1 MLEVVETCAGSQFEN
16 IGLPK
21 LWDRAEQ
28 QFSPHYDGS
37 ARNPRLSG
45 PPTPRLGKKGGGR
58 KRKEV
63 WQPNTGGL
71 RGEPKKIADIS
82 TGGEVNTG
90 KSYLLFFTMNEICKC
105 FLAWYIFNNAG

>member
-37 ARNPRLSG
+37 AGNPRLSG

-82 TGGEVNTG
+82 RGGEVNTG
-90 KSYLLFFTMNEICKC
+90 KSYLLSFTMNEICKS
-105 FLAWYIFNNAG
+105 FLAWYIQ

>member
-37 ARNPRLSG
+37 DGNPRLSG

-58 KRKEV
+58 YGNLTPVAWGVSQRKS
-63 WQPNTGGL
+63 QTFL
-71 RGEPKKIADIS
+71 REEKWTLENLIFCLSQWMKF
-82 TGGEVNTG
+82 VNLF
-90 KSYLLFFTMNEICKC
+90 LLG
-105 FLAWYIFNNAG
+105 IFNNAG

>member
-1 MLEVVETCAGSQFEN
+1 MCWDFEN
-16 IGLPK
+16 IGLRN
-21 LWDRAEQ
+21 WETGAEQ

-37 ARNPRLSG
+37 ARNPRPSG

-82 TGGEVNTG
+82 RGGEVNTG
-90 KSYLLFFTMNEICKC
+90 KSCLLSFTMNEICKS
-105 FLAWYIFNNAG
+105 FLAWYIQ